1 MRKPTLVR
9 LIVGAMLL
17 ATGVGLAFLWSAFA
31 ALYVPEC
38 STFSIHSA
46 DPRCRIPVLW
56 VYAGYSLAAIGGL
69 TLAYE
74 VFRRLRRS

>member
-1 MRKPTLVR
+1 MRRPALRV
-9 LIVGAMLL
+9 IIGVVLL
-17 ATGVGLAFLWSAFA
+17 AVGVGLAFLWSAFA

-38 STFSIHSA
+38 STFSVHSA
-46 DPRCRIPVLW
+46 DPRCRNPVLW
-56 VYAGYSLAAIGGL
+56 VYAGYSLAGIGGL